1 MRNRFGLLLA
11 GYSGLVRPAIWCP
24 YGEGAQV
31 TTAGTAEDQVPR
43 DGSLVEVRGQRWVV
57 SDSSPGSD
65 GSTLLTLQS
74 VEDGRYGESLPV
86 IWEVEPG
93 RRLLPAGSLPEVTP
107 DGFDPPERL
116 AAFLDAVRWSAVTS
130 ADTRTLQAPLRSG
143 VTVEEYQLE
152 PVARAIEAPRVNLL
166 LADDVGLG
174 KTIEAGLVALELLL
188 RHRAKRI
195 MIVCPP
201 GLMVKWQ
208 DEMAE
213 KFGLNFTIV
222 DSAQLN
228 QLRRSHGSA
237 ANPFRVYPLTIVSLS
252 WLRGAKAERL
262 LHEVIETQ
270 DTDQRPFDLLIL
282 DEAHHVAPAAPKQRY
297 AVDSQQTKLIR
308 WLAPHFEHRL
318 FLSATPHNGY
328 PESFTALLE
337 IIDDLRFVRGVEP
350 DPVAQKQTVIRR
362 MKSQIT
368 DADGSPR
375 FPKRDA
381 RAIPVTY
388 PEGEREAHAL
398 LDEFAALRRKRL
410 TTRRGRASA
419 DLVTLLLKKR
429 LFSSPRAFAH
439 TVGVYLETVQA
450 KSGKAGKARKAEPQ
464 DEVPEWLEG
473 FFDDTAAYDDEELA
487 GAEDDATARSGEIQA
502 ELTDTSAQEIAL
514 LQKMEAWAARY
525 ENSPDAKARE
535 LIAYLKATCLAD
547 GKHGRHWTNERVV
560 VFTEYRDTQIWLKD
574 LLAQEGMAGDQ
585 VQLLFGGM
593 DPKRRE
599 QLRLAFAEPPD
610 QNPVRILLA
619 TDAASEG
626 IDLHEHCHRLVNY
639 DIPFNPNKLE
649 QRIGRI
655 DRYGQ
660 HSTPEVRHFIG
671 TGWESASDTYH
682 GDLEFLARI
691 AVKVARMEEDLG
703 TVNAVLAEAV
713 QRRMLGEIA
722 DFDIENASAATKRP
736 SKGSRR
742 LTADADVSEQ
752 VKRLRR
758 DLDATVEE
766 LKVTPGH
773 VKRLVDTALELDGEQ
788 QLRPATDEKQFAE
801 GLYDVPALTKSWARA
816 TEGLLEKLERAG
828 EEPRR
833 RPVTF
838 DAATAQGRH
847 DIVLAHLGHPLVD
860 MSARLLRAAV
870 WSGHTGLHRV
880 AAVVSDDPALE
891 STLAGAYSRFVL
903 VGKDGIRLH
912 EEILYA
918 GGWLRPD
925 GTFRRVES
933 LSAVSG
939 MLDRALTHGTAAAPA
954 IQARLAAQWQRARSG
969 LVTAIERRTQE
980 RLASLTNKLAA
991 RQEAER
997 QVIITGAARFEA
1009 TLRRALADSET
1020 DENALFS
1027 VVEGR
1032 GDEREIAQWRRDRD
1046 NWQLRLDELAA
1057 KRERELARVAARY
1070 QEVTPHSFPV
1080 AVIFAVPKREAVR

>member
-1 MRNRFGLLLA
+1 
-11 GYSGLVRPAIWCP
+11 
-24 YGEGAQV
+24 
-31 TTAGTAEDQVPR
+31 
-43 DGSLVEVRGQRWVV
+43 VV
-57 SDSSPGSD
+57 SDGVAGSD

-74 VEDGRYGESLPV
+74 VEDGRFGESLPV

-93 RRLLPAGSLPEVTP
+93 RRILPTGSLPEVTAA
-107 DGFDPPERL
+107 GFDPPERL

-130 ADTRTLQAPLRSG
+130 ADVKTLQAPLRSG

-188 RHRAKRI
+188 RHRAKRV

-213 KFGLNFTIV
+213 KFGLAFTIV

-252 WLRGAKAERL
+252 WMRGAKAGRL
-262 LHEVIETQ
+262 LHEVIEGES
-270 DTDQRPFDLLIL
+270 DDNRPFDLLIL

-337 IIDDLRFVRGVEP
+337 IIDDLRFVRGVDP
-350 DPVAQKQTVIRR
+350 DPVAQRETVIRR
-362 MKSQIT
+362 MKSQII
-368 DADGSPR
+368 DAAGKPK
-375 FPKRDA
+375 FAKRDA
-381 RAIPVTY
+381 QAITVTY
-388 PEGEREAHAL
+388 PESEREAHAL
-398 LDEFAALRRKRL
+398 LVDFASLRRKRL
-410 TTRRGRASA
+410 DTRRGRASV

-439 TVGVYLETVQA
+439 TVRVYLETVQA
-450 KSGKAGKARKAEPQ
+450 KAGKTLTSHE
-464 DEVPEWLEG
+464 DEVPDWLEG
-473 FFDDTAAYDDEELA
+473 FFDDVAAYDDEELA
-487 GAEDDATARSGEIQA
+487 DAEDDATARSGKIQA
-502 ELTDTSAQEIAL
+502 ELTDASEQEISL
-514 LQKMEAWAARY
+514 LRRMETWAARY
-525 ENSPDAKARE
+525 ENSPDAKAKE
-535 LIAYLKATCLAD
+535 LITYLKEVCLPD
-547 GKHGRHWTNERVV
+547 GEHWTNERVV

-574 LLAQEGMAGDQ
+574 LLAQEGMAGEQ

-593 DPKRRE
+593 EQKRRE
-599 QLRLAFAEPPD
+599 QLRLAFQEPPD
-610 QNPVRILLA
+610 ANPVRILLA

-626 IDLHEHCHRLVNY
+626 IDLHEHCHRLINY

-660 HSTPEVRHFIG
+660 PRTPEVRHFIG
-671 TGWESASDTYH
+671 GGWKTSSDNYAA
-682 GDLEFLARI
+682 DLEFLARI

-736 SKGSRR
+736 AKSKR
-742 LTADADVSEQ
+742 LTADTDVSQQ
-752 VKRLRR
+752 VRRLRR
-758 DLDATVEE
+758 DLDVTVEE
-766 LKVTPGH
+766 LKVTPEH
-773 VKRLVDTALELDGEQ
+773 AKRLVDTALELDGEQ
-788 QLRPATDEKQFAE
+788 PLRQVVDEKLLAE
-801 GLYDVPALTKSWARA
+801 GLYEVPALTKSWARA
-816 TEGLLEKLERAG
+816 TEGLLEKLEREG
-828 EEPRR
+828 QEPRR
-833 RPVTF
+833 RPITF
-838 DAATAQGRH
+838 DPASAKGRH

-870 WSGHTGLHRV
+870 WSRHTGLHRV
-880 AAVVSDDPALE
+880 TAVVSDDPALE
-891 STLAGAYSRFVL
+891 STLVGAYSRFVL
-903 VGKDGIRLH
+903 VGKDGVRLH

-918 GGWLRPD
+918 GGWLRED

-939 MLDRALTHGTAAAPA
+939 MLDRTLSSGTSVAPA
-954 IQARLAAQWQRARSG
+954 IQARLAAQWERGRSG
-969 LVTAIERRTQE
+969 LIAAIERRTEE
-980 RLASLTNKLAA
+980 RLVSLTNKLAA

-997 QVIITGAARFEA
+997 QVIITGTARFEA
-1009 TLRRALADSET
+1009 TLRRALAESAVEED
-1020 DENALFS
+1020 ALFS

-1032 GDEREIAQWRRDRD
+1032 GDEREIAQWRRDREG
-1046 NWQLRLDELAA
+1046 WQARLDELVA
-1057 KRERELARVAARY
+1057 KRDRELAKIASRY
-1070 QEVTPHSFPV
+1070 TEITPHGFPV
-1080 AVIFAVPKREAVR
+1080 AVIFVVPRREAVR